1 MQKISLRNTDGS
13 WNGKLIAALISL
25 IIVLSQQILAM
36 FGLKFTG
43 DWSSIVAVINTIL
56 TILGL
61 LGVITDVQTVSAPTT
76 AEDRQVEA
84 TANQVAE
91 NMDKKTTQK

>member
-43 DWSSIVAVINTIL
+43 AWSAIVAVVNTIL

-61 LGVITDVQTVSAPTT
+61 LGVVTDVQTVTPPTNHKQDNLQSG
-76 AEDRQVEA
+76 E
-84 TANQVAE
+84 
-91 NMDKKTTQK
+91 K